1 MEYMR
6 YFRGKVKPRTL
17 VVKRQR
23 GWERYNNS
31 SLNIQFETKEHD
43 VDITVFSDPHT
54 GAKNNTERVNKTH
67 IFNDVDEPLYS
78 VWYRNWKS
86 RGLKKKIRKK
96 MELRRRPP
104 KASEDD
110 QIRVLREFLTI
121 FQIPDNESRYRRI
134 GDFILKGEYQTTLG
148 MGKLN
153 VLSKI
158 RQFSRSDRFDSLL
171 TELLDPDDISQFD
184 NLKPKFD
191 FIEDLTRIIRE
202 MIARGGTMGG
212 RSGGDAGVDEFLDGL
227 EEV

>member
-1 MEYMR
+1 
-6 YFRGKVKPRTL
+6 
-17 VVKRQR
+17 
-23 GWERYNNS
+23 
-31 SLNIQFETKEHD
+31 
-43 VDITVFSDPHT
+43 
-54 GAKNNTERVNKTH
+54 
-67 IFNDVDEPLYS
+67 
-78 VWYRNWKS
+78 
-86 RGLKKKIRKK
+86 